1 MKLDNL
7 HELML
12 EQLEDV
18 YDAEHQ
24 IIEALPKMAD
34 AATSPELKSAFK
46 EHLSQSREHVKR
58 LEKAFKSL
66 GETPTRKTC
75 NGMKGLLKEGDE
87 MLKAKAGSAV
97 MDAGLIASAQRVEHY
112 EMAGYGTLRTYAHL
126 MNHSEAAELF
136 QLTLDEEE
144 MTDKKLSQLANKIN
158 VAALN

>member
-1 MKLDNL
+1 MKLDSL

-24 IIEALPKMAD
+24 IIEVLPKMAD

-87 MLKAKAGSAV
+87 MLKAKADSAV

-126 MNHSEAAELF
+126 MNHTEAAELF
-136 QLTLDEEE
+136 QMTLDEEE
-144 MTDKKLSQLANKIN
+144 MTDKKLSQIANKIN

>member
-1 MKLDNL
+1 MKLDSL
-7 HELML
+7 HALML

-24 IIEALPKMAD
+24 IVESLPKMAQ
-34 AATSPELKSAFK
+34 AASSSELKMAFK
-46 EHLSQSREHVKR
+46 EHLAQTRTHIKR
-58 LEKAFKSL
+58 LDQAFKSL

-75 NGMKGLLKEGDE
+75 NGMKGLIKEGDE
-87 MLKAKAGSAV
+87 MLKAKADSAV

-126 MNHSEAAELF
+126 MNHTEAAELF

-144 MTDKKLSQLANKIN
+144 VTDKKLSQLANKIN
-158 VAALN
+158 VAALA